1 LWNSPVQPNANMPLL
16 NIHIGSL
23 PIEDPVLKFLL
34 ELIIILSAPLLLN
47 KIKVPHLLGLLIAGA
62 VVGPNGLNLLA
73 RDSSVVVTGTT
84 GLLYIMFLAG
94 LEIDMGD
101 FKKNKWKSITFT
113 LYTFAIPFI
122 LGFTGGY
129 YVLHFSVL
137 TSVLFASLFSSH
149 TLISYPMVSK
159 LGISKNLSVNI
170 TVGGTMIT
178 DVLSLLV
185 LAVVVG
191 MTQGEVNNAFWTR
204 LSLSI
209 VAFGATVLFVFPII
223 GRWFFKR
230 VDDKISQYIF
240 VLVIIYLAAVLAEL
254 AGIEAIIGAFFA
266 GLALNKLIPHSSAMM
281 NRVEFVGNAIFIPF
295 FLISVGM
302 LIDFKVFF
310 KSLETL
316 GVAAVMLVASIG
328 GKYLAAVVTQKTF
341 HLSKDEGMLIFG
353 MSSASAAA
361 TLASVMVGY
370 NIIVSETADG
380 TSVRLLS
387 EHVLNG
393 SILLILV
400 SCTVS
405 SFVSMSSAQRVAEA
419 EKEDTAS
426 GINPETE
433 NILMAVNYEQTVEKI
448 VNLSLLIKAHHNHDR
463 LIALNII
470 NDDKNESSI
479 RNAKKTL
486 HIAVD
491 TGAAADV
498 EIQSLTRYDSDVA
511 SGISNV
517 IKEKHITDLVIGL
530 QPEKGFTPS
539 FVHNLHNG
547 YLQNDNVNTLIY
559 HAGQPI
565 ATVKRY
571 LVLIPSRAEREA
583 GYFNALL
590 RVWNI
595 AKNSGAL
602 MSFYADDSVLQVL
615 QRVINKSS
623 IESSLHSISHWQE
636 AELAAT
642 SLTEDEGLIIF
653 MAKRGMVSYF
663 PQMALITDF
672 LDKHVK
678 ENNFLLVYPFS
689 QQHPDHKEKRSVN
702 NHDDFAEIGQL
713 IGKMF
718 SR

>member
-1 LWNSPVQPNANMPLL
+1 MPLL
-16 NIHIGSL
+16 NIHIGTL

-34 ELIIILSAPLLLN
+34 ELIIILGAPLLLN

-62 VVGPNGLNLLA
+62 VVGPNGFNLLS

-113 LYTFAIPFI
+113 AYTFIVPFL
-122 LGFTGGY
+122 LGIIGGY
-129 YVLHFSVL
+129 YVLHFSML

-149 TLISYPMVSK
+149 TLISYPLVSK
-159 LGISKNLSVNI
+159 LGISKSLSVNI
-170 TVGGTMIT
+170 TVGGTMLT

-191 MTQGEVNNAFWTR
+191 MTQGEVNSAFWLR
-204 LSLSI
+204 LGFSVL
-209 VAFGATVLFVFPII
+209 AFGLTVLLVFPIV
-223 GRWFFKR
+223 GRWFFKK

-240 VLVIIYLAAVLAEL
+240 VLVMIYLAAVLAEL

-266 GLALNKLIPHSSAMM
+266 GLALNRLIPHTSALM

-302 LIDFKVFF
+302 LIDFTVFF

-316 GVAAVMLVASIG
+316 GVAAVMLIASIG
-328 GKYLAAVVTQKTF
+328 GKYLAALLTQKTF
-341 HLSKDEGMLIFG
+341 KLTRDEGMLIFG

-361 TLASVMVGY
+361 TLAAVMVGY
-370 NIIVSETADG
+370 NIIVSETASG
-380 TSVRLLS
+380 ESVRLLS

-393 SILLILV
+393 SILLILI

-405 SFVSMSSAQRVAEA
+405 SFVSMSSAERIAKADKEA
-419 EKEDTAS
+419 TAS

-433 NILMAVNYEQTVEKI
+433 NILMAVNYEETVEKI
-448 VNLSLLIKAHHNHDR
+448 VNLGLLIKAAHNDNR
-463 LIALNII
+463 LFAINVI
-470 NDDKNESSI
+470 NDEKNESSVK
-479 RNAKKTL
+479 NAEKTL

-498 EIQSLTRYDSDVA
+498 KIQPLTRYDNDVA

-517 IKEKHITDLVIGL
+517 IKEQKITDLVIGI
-530 QPEKGFTPS
+530 QPDKGFTPS
-539 FVHNLHNG
+539 FVYNLANG

-559 HAGQPI
+559 HAAQPI
-565 ATVKRY
+565 STVKKY
-571 LVLIPSRAEREA
+571 IVLVPARADKEP
-583 GYFNALL
+583 GFFQALL

-595 AKNSGAL
+595 AKSSGAE
-602 MSFYADDSVLQVL
+602 MEFYTNGPITGII
-615 QRVINKSS
+615 QRVVKKSS
-623 IESSLHSISHWQE
+623 IELSLNTISNWRE
-636 AELAAT
+636 AEQVATRLA
-642 SLTEDEGLIIF
+642 EDEGLIIF

-663 PQMALITDF
+663 PQMGFMPEFLNQHALD
-672 LDKHVK
+672 
-678 ENNFLLVYPFS
+678 NNFLLIYPSS
-689 QQHPDHKEKRSVN
+689 QENPEGTEKRSIS
-702 NHDDFAEIGQL
+702 NHDDFIEIGRM
-713 IGKMF
+713 IGKIF
-718 SR
+718 PN